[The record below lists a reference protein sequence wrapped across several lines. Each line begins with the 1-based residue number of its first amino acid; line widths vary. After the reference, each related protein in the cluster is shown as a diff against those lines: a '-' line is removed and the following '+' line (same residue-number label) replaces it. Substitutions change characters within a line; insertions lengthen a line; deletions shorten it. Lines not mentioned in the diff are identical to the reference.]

1 MSSAQTDC
9 EQLLSALMPF
19 VSQMLSEHGEFYP
32 VGAVMTPDGE
42 CQLAAVADD
51 VDDDQPD
58 PSFLIELFET
68 QFSEGAK
75 SGDHKAT
82 AIVYDALTVP
92 PEKSEKQDTI
102 ICLLDHRDNFSAKV
116 CFPYTVEDGEV
127 DLEDPF
133 AVEGDYKV
141 FGKK

>member
-1 MSSAQTDC
+1 MNDAQSDC
-9 EQLLSALMPF
+9 EQLLGALMPF

-42 CQLAAVADD
+42 CQLAAAADD
-51 VDDDQPD
+51 DEDDQPD
-58 PSFLIELFET
+58 SSELIEMFES

-75 SGDHKAT
+75 LGEYKAT
-82 AIVYDALTVP
+82 AVVYDALTVP
-92 PEKSEKQDTI
+92 PDKDKKQDTI
-102 ICLLDHRDNFSAKV
+102 ICLLDHSADYSVKV
-116 CFPYTVEDGEV
+116 CFPYTLTGGEL